1 LRAQRAVDPYAH
13 FVNVYMLDRK
23 GNRIDRRNPQD
34 IFTPLYNHQI
44 PPGAARV
51 VHYALKV
58 PEDQRA
64 PLTVEAKL
72 QYRKFDTP
80 YLQYVFGRDYV
91 NDLPITTISTDRITF
106 PIASGEEAPPPPPLA
121 TPEWQRWNDYG
132 IALLIEGDAGSEKGE
147 LAQAA
152 NAFAEVEKLGKA
164 DGPLNLARA
173 YLKEGRLD
181 DAAEALRRALRM
193 DPPAPRWTVAW
204 LNGLVDKQNGFLD
217 KAISEFRSVLEDRYP
232 ELDARGLDF
241 SKDYEVIN
249 ELGQTLFESAK
260 LERGEA
266 NRERREFFLRQA
278 VEQFERTLALDSENV
293 SAHYNLALLHRQLG
307 DETREQEH
315 RKLHERFRPDDNA
328 RDRAIELARRRDP
341 AADRAAQS
349 ITIYSLHRPGAPEL
363 PSSKVAFG
371 RDAAATAA
379 K

>member
-1 LRAQRAVDPYAH
+1 
-13 FVNVYMLDRK
+13 
-23 GNRIDRRNPQD
+23 
-34 IFTPLYNHQI
+34 
-44 PPGAARV
+44 
-51 VHYALKV
+51 
-58 PEDQRA
+58 
-64 PLTVEAKL
+64 
-72 QYRKFDTP
+72 
-80 YLQYVFGRDYV
+80 
-91 NDLPITTISTDRITF
+91 
-106 PIASGEEAPPPPPLA
+106 
-121 TPEWQRWNDYG
+121 
-132 IALLIEGDAGSEKGE
+132 
-147 LAQAA
+147 
-152 NAFAEVEKLGKA
+152 
-164 DGPLNLARA
+164 
-173 YLKEGRLD
+173 
-181 DAAEALRRALRM
+181 M

-249 ELGQTLFESAK
+249 ELGQTLFERAK

-293 SAHYNLALLHRQLG
+293 SAHYNLALLHSQLG
-307 DETREQEH
+307 DETRAQEH